1 MSNELVAFDF
11 NGSQLD
17 YGLLNGEPVFNLN
30 YVGNLLGLSNPS
42 MSIDTSDPDYVVKL
56 DNSVLSFTYNRN
68 LNNRGELFLTE
79 SGLYRLLMRSNK
91 PEAEAFQK
99 WIAKDVLPAIH
110 KYGVYATPATVDAL
124 LNNPDML
131 FDLMDKWRADR
142 AKMKE
147 LSRQNAIKDQQIAE
161 MQPKVTYYS
170 LVLQSQDTVPISVIA
185 KDYGWSARHMNDFLK
200 EKGIQY
206 KQGSQWLLKQKYA
219 DKGYTQSKTYQKDN
233 RTFMN
238 TNWTQSG
245 RLFLYDLL
253 KSNGILPQIERNVNK

>member
-30 YVGNLLGLSNPS
+30 YVGTLLGMSNPR
-42 MSIDTSDPDYVVKL
+42 MSINIDDPDYVVKL
-56 DNSVLSFTYNRN
+56 DNSIVSFAYNRN
-68 LNNRGELFLTE
+68 LHNTGELFLTE

-110 KYGVYATPATVDAL
+110 KYGVYATPATVDTL
-124 LNNPDML
+124 LNNPEML

-147 LSRQNAIKDQQIAE
+147 LAQQNAIKDQQIAE

-170 LVLQSQDTVPISVIA
+170 LVLQSQDTVAISVIA
-185 KDYGWSARHMNDFLK
+185 KDYGWSAKRMNEYLYH
-200 EKGIQY
+200 KGVQY
-206 KQGSQWLLKQKYA
+206 KQGPIWLLKQKYA
-219 DKGYTQSKTYQKDN
+219 NCGYTQSKTHQVDG
-233 RTFMN
+233 RTYVH
-238 TNWTQSG
+238 TYWTQTG

-253 KSNGILPQIERNVNK
+253 KSDGYLPQIEKQGN